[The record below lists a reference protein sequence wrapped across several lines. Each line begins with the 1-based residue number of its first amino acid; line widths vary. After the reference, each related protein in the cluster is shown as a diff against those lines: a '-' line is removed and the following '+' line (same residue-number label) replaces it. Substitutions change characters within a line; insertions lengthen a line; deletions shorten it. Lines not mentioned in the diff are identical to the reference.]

1 MAENNNNVSKAST
14 AVEMPPNQS
23 DLPLSHV
30 TLQSSPYLAAET
42 SIPRVMYDVCIA
54 MAPAALLSFA
64 AFGWRAV
71 FVMAL
76 SIIFMLAFEYF
87 FARFRHPHEEA
98 LRQTLDGSALV
109 SGILLGLN
117 LGPLSP
123 WWIMFVGAGIAMGLG
138 KHIFGGLG
146 RNPFN
151 PVLVGRV
158 FLLISF
164 PVQLTTW
171 QAPGWV
177 TNNPLAKEAASLDVV
192 TSATP
197 LAALKEEGFVKF
209 LEAFQ
214 QTDMWQYL
222 LFNKGGCL
230 GEASI
235 ILLLIGGLYLLF
247 RKVITWQIPVT
258 YIGTVAVITGIM
270 YLIDSDKYANPMV
283 HILSGAL
290 VLGAFFMAT
299 DMVTSPVS
307 SKGQIIFGIGCGLIT
322 AAIRLWGGF
331 PEGVSFA
338 ILVMNGLVP
347 LIDRSTKPKLFGE
360 LPKPKKKE
368 AAA

>member
-1 MAENNNNVSKAST
+1 MAENNNNFTKAST
-14 AVEMPPNQS
+14 AVEMPPNQN
-23 DLPLSHV
+23 DIPLSHV

-42 SIPRVMYDVCIA
+42 SIPRVMYDVVIA
-54 MAPAALLSFA
+54 LSPVTLLSFI
-64 AFGWRAV
+64 AFGMRAV
-71 FVMAL
+71 VIMAL
-76 SIIFMLAFEYF
+76 SIFFMLAFEYI
-87 FARFRHPHEEA
+87 FARFRYTHEEA
-98 LRQTLDGSALV
+98 LRQSMDGSALV

-117 LGPLSP
+117 LGPVSP
-123 WWIMFVGAGIAMGLG
+123 WWLMFVGAGIAMGLG

-151 PVLVGRV
+151 PVLVARV

-171 QAPGWV
+171 NTPGWLASDA
-177 TNNPLAKEAASLDVV
+177 NPLKNINTDVI

-197 LAALKEEGFVKF
+197 LGMLKESGFKGF
-209 LEAFQ
+209 MEAFQ
-214 QTDMWQYL
+214 QTDMWQYM

-230 GEASI
+230 GEISI
-235 ILLLIGGLYLLF
+235 FALLVGGLYLLL
-247 RKVITWQIPVT
+247 RKVISWQIPVS
-258 YIGTVAVITGIM
+258 YIGTVFAITGIM
-270 YLIDSDKYANPMV
+270 YLVNPDKYANPML

-290 VLGAFFMAT
+290 IIGAVFMAT
-299 DMVTSPVS
+299 DMVTSPIS

-347 LIDRSTKPKLFGE
+347 LIDRSTKPRLFGAYQ
-360 LPKPKKKE
+360 KSKKKE